1 MILATFLACPHISDM
16 GVLEDVVRE
25 ALKLSPHS
33 IRAIAEEAGVSEK
46 LLRMIRDGE
55 RTATVPVVTALADA
69 MERLSEQ
76 QAGATSMLKN
86 TLFWRKGDA

>member
-1 MILATFLACPHISDM
+1 MIIATLLKCPHISDM

-25 ALKLSPHS
+25 ALRLSPHS

-55 RTATVPVVTALADA
+55 RTATVPVVTALAGA
-69 MERLSEQ
+69 MERMTEQ
-76 QAGATSMLKN
+76 QAGAASMLKD
-86 TLFWRKGDA
+86 TLFWKRGES

>member
-1 MILATFLACPHISDM
+1 MILAIPLECPHIEDM

-25 ALKLSPHS
+25 ALRLSPHS
-33 IRAIAEEAGVSEK
+33 IRTIAEEAGVSDK
-46 LLRMIRDGE
+46 LLRMIRDGQ

-69 MERLSEQ
+69 MERLTEQ
-76 QAGATSMLKN
+76 QAGATSMLKD